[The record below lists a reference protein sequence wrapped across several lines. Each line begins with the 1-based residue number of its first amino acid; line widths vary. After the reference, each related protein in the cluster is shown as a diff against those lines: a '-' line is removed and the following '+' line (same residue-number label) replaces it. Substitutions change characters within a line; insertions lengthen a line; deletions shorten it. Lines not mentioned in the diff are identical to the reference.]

1 MPADGMPADGMP
13 KGGAPAVG
21 ATIAPMKECPLCGEN
36 MRLSVREVQDR
47 VPGVS
52 RPTARII
59 REWICP
65 ECDYFEEVDTEG

>member
-1 MPADGMPADGMP
+1 
-13 KGGAPAVG
+13 
-21 ATIAPMKECPLCGEN
+21 MKECPLCAET

-52 RPTARII
+52 QPAIRVV

-65 ECDYFEEVDTEG
+65 ECDYFEEAEAGEE

>member
-1 MPADGMPADGMP
+1 
-13 KGGAPAVG
+13 
-21 ATIAPMKECPLCGEN
+21 MKECPLCGEN

-52 RPTARII
+52 KPTPRVV

-65 ECDYFEEVDTEG
+65 ECDYFEDAEAGEG